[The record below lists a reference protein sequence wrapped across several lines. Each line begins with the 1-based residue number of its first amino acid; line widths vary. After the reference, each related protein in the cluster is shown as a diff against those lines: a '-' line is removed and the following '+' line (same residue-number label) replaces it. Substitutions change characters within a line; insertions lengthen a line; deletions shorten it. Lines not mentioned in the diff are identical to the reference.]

1 MKKFLIK
8 ISYTVL
14 PVWLFFVGM
23 VIYLFTM
30 EENAGDLM
38 RLALIQGGPEYSDS
52 IAAGLLPQVYYD
64 RVDDDSVL
72 RADPADVVVIGDS
85 FSRGGGVGKEGD
97 YVNYVAHDSGR
108 RVAVYTPQDPT
119 LSSPMQVAYDLLVH
133 GDMDSTVIPNLVI
146 QEVERYL
153 VDRHCSFTTQH
164 VSLSRPTD
172 TTSGDGDSDE
182 REESSPLLRVKD
194 YIFYRVFGANP
205 IYNVQLRQ
213 PMFGGPQ
220 PDRLYFYN
228 EDVLF
233 GIDVDTMTR
242 HRVVDCFDKV
252 IAAARERGVNLV
264 IVIACDKYDLYQ
276 DFIVDNP
283 YPAKTLNEDIQQWMA
298 PEMDRFVI
306 TKQVLHP
313 LVEQGVKD
321 VYLYNDTHWS
331 PASSRLVAA
340 EVISK
345 LK

>member
-52 IAAGLLPQVYYD
+52 IAAGLLPRVYYD

-85 FSRGGGVGKEGD
+85 FSHGGGVGKEGD

-119 LSSPMQVAYDLLVH
+119 LSSPIQVAYDLLVH

-164 VSLSRPTD
+164 VSLPRPTD
-172 TTSGDGDSDE
+172 TASGDGDSDE

-242 HRVVDCFDKV
+242 RRVVDCFDKV
-252 IAAARERGVNLV
+252 IAAARERGVNLI